1 MMIHLRLLR
10 PLASF
15 PASLSR
21 TGAAAVLK
29 VCSLHA
35 IKFHPSWRLI
45 HASPSCHLKSTKNV
59 HVTIESKGSTT
70 TEHEIS
76 SSSSNNNNNNT
87 SPCSLGITSST
98 EEEEEEQEEMFVIAD
113 PVLGLG
119 NNREWG
125 GPRRGGSM
133 PEPTR
138 FGDWERKGRCT
149 DF

>member
-1 MMIHLRLLR
+1 MTKE
-10 PLASF
+10 S
-15 PASLSR
+15 SGSS
-21 TGAAAVLK
+21 AAK
-29 VCSLHA
+29 EH
-35 IKFHPSWRLI
+35 
-45 HASPSCHLKSTKNV
+45 
-59 HVTIESKGSTT
+59 GSSDDSNTN
-70 TEHEIS
+70 S
-76 SSSSNNNNNNT
+76 S
-87 SPCSLGITSST
+87 CSLGITST
-98 EEEEEEQEEMFVIAD
+98 DEDGEEIEQEEMFVIAD